1 MEKTHAPFS
10 LLNAI
15 PLFTDL
21 MNLTLLDSSSQKRFT
36 LTKKLT
42 FWEEG
47 EHVYRRNFKIEK
59 LSDLRGR
66 KE

>member
-1 MEKTHAPFS
+1 MHHPHLIIECNSYF
-10 LLNAI
+10 I
-15 PLFTDL
+15 DL

-47 EHVYRRNFKIEK
+47 ELVYRRSFKIEK